1 MSVKVMSAVWERDDL
16 DASERLVMLSLAD
29 HADDEG
35 VCYPSIARLCKRTSI
50 KERAVQ
56 SAIKRLC
63 ERGFLTIQRG
73 AGRNGTN
80 LFIVNATPA
89 LNAPPQQMHP
99 RIKCATPPQQMR
111 PTPAA
116 NAPKPSR
123 TINEPSKSNTGEAVA
138 VLAEVVGQDLAQA
151 FVAHRK
157 AGKSPLTTH
166 AAQLIAKKL
175 SAFPD
180 PAAAIETSI
189 INGWKGVFAERST
202 AAVAP
207 RIRAQLPKEA
217 TQ

>member
-1 MSVKVMSAVWERDDL
+1 MSAVWEREDL

-56 SAIKRLC
+56 LAIKRLC
-63 ERGFLTIQRG
+63 ERGFLTIHRG

-80 LFIVNATPA
+80 LFIVKANPA
-89 LNAPPQQMHP
+89 ANAPPQQMHP
-99 RIKCATPPQQMR
+99 AADAPLPPQIMR

-123 TINEPSKSNTGEAVA
+123 TINEPSNKNTGEAVA
-138 VLAEVVGQDLAQA
+138 ILAEFVGEDLAKA

-157 AGKSPLTTH
+157 AGKSPLTEY
-166 AAQLIAKKL
+166 AAKLIAKKL
-175 SAFPD
+175 AGFPD

-189 INGWKGVFAERST
+189 MNGWKSVFAERPPPASQPP
-202 AAVAP
+202 AIP